1 MLIFDF
7 QESRLKS
14 TIRDYEKRLA
24 DMSSDHETE
33 LESLKTKARQELET
47 AIRDFRTQIADLKQV
62 TPFISEL
69 ISFLCQS

>member
-1 MLIFDF
+1 M
-7 QESRLKS
+7 KS
-14 TIRDYEKRLA
+14 TIRDNEKRLA

-33 LESLKTKARQELET
+33 MESLKTKARQELET

>member
-14 TIRDYEKRLA
+14 TIRDNEKRLA